1 MEESAHCYQ
10 TCVYFIVQTKPG
22 YQEPK
27 QNQEVEKIIQT
38 RTETKP
44 GTQKYKNQ

>member
-1 MEESAHCYQ
+1 MEESEHCYQ
-10 TCVYFIVQTKPG
+10 TCVQTKTG

>member
-1 MEESAHCYQ
+1 MEESEHCYQ

-22 YQEPK
+22 TETKPGSGK
-27 QNQEVEKIIQT
+27 TIQT

-44 GTQKYKNQ
+44 GTQKSKNQ